1 MYKTHSGPSQKT
13 DASSRDFSHTF
24 PLNDPERNMSE
35 EEKEQERLMMEI
47 QYMMSDEIFDDV
59 VITPTPSDKFSLTER
74 FGRLEVFK
82 KPVLFIYSDSD
93 NNLKISEDVMAQIS
107 SIDVTLNVVAVCGLY
122 RTGKSYLMNRLAK
135 ERKGFSLGSTVRSE
149 TKGIWAWCKP
159 HPTQTEQVLLLLDT
173 EGLGDVVKGDT
184 EHDNK
189 MFSLTM
195 LLSSTLIYNNT
206 GVFNQ
211 DAVEKLA
218 FITRVSRNVQ
228 VLPRL
233 DRKENEDTMKIIT
246 PIFIL
251 CLRDFYLEVKDEDG
265 TEMSPDKYFEKC
277 LSRSDGKGNEKIDET
292 RECIKKYF
300 PRRKCFTLAQPAM
313 GRKLAKVDD
322 YEDYQLNDEFVSDC
336 NSLQEYVYACE
347 HKVTDGVTKA
357 PIKGYD
363 FESFTR
369 TYVGAMRTGS
379 MLSYEKA
386 FDQVSKFHNSK
397 LVVTS
402 VHEFETELKEMKMPV
417 KRKTDIEG
425 KTFEIL
431 NKKLK
436 QLREKMYPY
445 KVNIFEDEAMKKMK
459 TIADEFRE
467 QNSALVLHTLLE
479 ALEKLHDDIIK
490 QNEIWFDS
498 KEGLKLYSQNI
509 DCMKVMFN
517 SEMQDY
523 DEDERLIAI
532 INFEKSIDDEKVRI
546 AFNAQLH
553 EEKERKEL
561 LEKELNKSV
570 KLMFDQRFEKLEAER
585 NAHMEKK
592 MREFERNFTERAG
605 EEAVKKKSFLERFK
619 LLFI

>member
-1 MYKTHSGPSQKT
+1 MDKTYSEPSQKK

-24 PLNDPERNMSE
+24 LFNDPARNMSE
-35 EEKEQERLMMEI
+35 EEQKQEYERMKMDI
-47 QYMMSDEIFDDV
+47 QNMMSDEIFDDV
-59 VITPTPSDKFSLTER
+59 VLTPTTSDNCSLTER

-82 KPVLFIYSDSD
+82 KPMLFIYSDSD

-122 RTGKSYLMNRLAK
+122 RTGKSYLMNRLAN

-159 HPTQTEQVLLLLDT
+159 HPTQKEQVLLLLDT
-173 EGLGDVVKGDT
+173 EGLGDVSKEDT

-195 LLSSTLIYNNT
+195 LLSSTIIYNNM

-228 VLPRL
+228 VLPGL
-233 DRKENEDTMKIIT
+233 NKEENENTMKIIT

-251 CLRDFYLEVKDEDG
+251 CLRDFYLELIDEDG
-265 TEMSPDKYFEKC
+265 AEMSPDKYFDDC
-277 LSRSDGKGNEKIDET
+277 LSMSDGKGKEKIDET
-292 RECIKKYF
+292 KECIKKYF

-322 YEDYQLNDEFVSDC
+322 YEDDQLNEEFVSDC

-347 HKVTDGVTKA
+347 HKVTDGITKA
-357 PIKGYD
+357 PVQGND

-369 TYVGAMRTGS
+369 TYVAAIRTGS

-386 FDQVSKFHNSK
+386 YDQVSKFHNSK

-402 VHEFETELKEMKMPV
+402 VHEFKTELKEMDTPL
-417 KRKTDIEG
+417 KRKTVIEG

-445 KVNIFEDEAMKKMK
+445 KINIFEDKALTRMQ

-467 QNSALVLHTLLE
+467 QNSAHVQQILLE
-479 ALEKLHDDIIK
+479 TLKKLHDVIIK
-490 QNEIWFDS
+490 QYEILFDS
-498 KEGLKLYSQNI
+498 KKDLKWYSQRI
-509 DCMKVMFN
+509 DCIKRIFN
-517 SEMQDY
+517 SDMQDY
-523 DEDERLIAI
+523 DEDERLKAI
-532 INFEKSIDDEKVRI
+532 INFEKSIDNEKVRI

-561 LEKELNKSV
+561 LEKELNKGA

-585 NAHMEKK
+585 NAHMEEKIS
-592 MREFERNFTERAG
+592 EFKRNFAQRAG
-605 EEAVKKKSFLERFK
+605 EEAKKKDIIS
-619 LLFI
+619 